1 MRCFALMVGVCLA
14 LPAGMAA
21 ANEFPYKA
29 TIQKSDAEV
38 RSGPGRNF
46 YATDKLQIGYEV
58 EVYRHD
64 PGGWAAIRPPDGS
77 FSWLRS
83 RYLTLGE
90 NNLAKVNSEDV
101 VARIGS
107 SLTSQRDVIQVHL
120 EEGELVELV
129 DGDEDQHGSWR
140 KIAPPS
146 GEFRWV
152 KLDSIEAADGPEPLA
167 ESNAAGQDAQ
177 EDFVRVQYA
186 EGSPEGS
193 PDGAP
198 VTPIEETLI
207 EDNEPL
213 PRTRRRMSHKQ
224 VQQEI
229 VDLDLE
235 LSSRV
240 AGEIT
245 TWQFDDLH
253 ARAERAL
260 EGAPTA
266 LDRASVRVIMNKI
279 DRFEQLCDRHDE
291 IQLARARQPGASRL
305 ASRVPNEGHA
315 AFDPSRFDGIGRL
328 TQVTSRDGTT
338 PQYALVDEGGRVH
351 YYLNP
356 SPGINLKPYLNKRV
370 GINGTRGNLA
380 AKQRQII
387 SAQRITELPSDTRRY

>member
-1 MRCFALMVGVCLA
+1 MRPFAFV
-14 LPAGMAA
+14 AGLWVAA
-21 ANEFPYKA
+21 SANLVSAGEFPYKA
-29 TIQKSDAEV
+29 TIQKAETEV
-38 RSGPGRNF
+38 RSGPGKNF
-46 YATDKLQIGYEV
+46 YATDKLQIGYGV

-77 FSWLRS
+77 FSWVRS

-90 NNLAKVNSEDV
+90 ENLAKISAEDV

-107 SLTSQRDVIQVHL
+107 SLVSQRDVIQVHL

-129 DGDEDQHGSWR
+129 DGDQDKHGSWR

-152 KLDSIEAADGPEPLA
+152 KLDALEAEGEPGLLANGGTTETLDDAPE
-167 ESNAAGQDAQ
+167 DY
-177 EDFVRVQYA
+177 VRVQYK
-186 EGSPEGS
+186 ENEV
-193 PDGAP
+193 DGPAINP
-198 VTPIEETLI
+198 AGETFD
-207 EDNEPL
+207 DNEPL
-213 PRTRRRMSHKQ
+213 PPRRRRMSRQQ

-235 LSSRV
+235 LSSRA

-266 LDRASVRVIMNKI
+266 LDRAAVRDIMNKI

-291 IQLARARQPGASRL
+291 IQLAQSRQPNASRL
-305 ASRVPNEGHA
+305 ASRVPGPA
-315 AFDPSRFDGIGRL
+315 QGAFDTSRFDGMGTL
-328 TQVTSRDGTT
+328 TQVTSRDGST
-338 PQYALVDEGGRVH
+338 PQYALVDGAGKVR

-356 SPGINLKPYLNKRV
+356 SPGINLKPFLNKQV
-370 GINGTRGNLA
+370 GVNGTRGRMA
-380 AKQRQII
+380 AKQRQIL
-387 SAQRITELPSDTRRY
+387 SAQRITELPGETRRY

>member
-1 MRCFALMVGVCLA
+1 MRFLA
-14 LPAGMAA
+14 LTAWLFIISQTHLALA
-21 ANEFPYKA
+21 DEFPYKA
-29 TIQKSDAEV
+29 TIRKSETEV
-38 RSGPGRNF
+38 RSGPGKNF

-83 RYLTLGE
+83 RYLELGE
-90 NNLAKVNSEDV
+90 DNLAKVNAEDV

-107 SLTSQRDVIQVHL
+107 SLVSQRDVIQVHL
-120 EEGELVELV
+120 EAGELVELV
-129 DGDEDQHGSWR
+129 DGDEDTHGSWR

-152 KLDSIEAADGPEPLA
+152 KLDALEATGEPGLLAKEGTTEKLESVPE
-167 ESNAAGQDAQ
+167 DY
-177 EDFVRVQYA
+177 VRVQYEEN
-186 EGSPEGS
+186 EG
-193 PDGAP
+193 GAP
-198 VTPIEETLI
+198 ALTPSGESFG

-213 PRTRRRMSHKQ
+213 PPRRRRMSHQQ

-235 LSSRV
+235 LSSRA

-266 LDRASVRVIMNKI
+266 LDRAAVREIMNKI

-291 IQLARARQPGASRL
+291 IQMAQSRLPNISRL
-305 ASRVPNEGHA
+305 ASRVSSTPTA
-315 AFDPSRFDGIGRL
+315 AVDSSKFDGIGRL
-328 TQVTSRDGTT
+328 TQITSRSGNT
-338 PQYALVDEGGRVH
+338 PQYALVDGAGTVR

-356 SPGINLKPYLNKRV
+356 SPGINLKPFLNKQV
-370 GINGTRGNLA
+370 GVNGTRGGIA
-380 AKQRQII
+380 AKQRQIL
-387 SAQRITELPSDTRRY
+387 SAQRITELPGETRRY